1 MSIVAISA
9 SELAAVTSEKSNS
22 VMLGHVLTLELTF
35 CKKVLGLEFS
45 ELIAFHSSFLN
56 YALGS

>member
-22 VMLGHVLTLELTF
+22 VMAGCVLTLELTF
-35 CKKVLGLEFS
+35 CQKALGLKFM
-45 ELIAFHSSFLN
+45 F
-56 YALGS
+56 